1 MSSEQP
7 NSDDSST
14 NEENPRQESQPPS
27 EHGQAWVGSDS
38 TSHTFERNGFRNKSE
53 IALAVAVDDRG
64 DFNTKYRNV
73 IEEKS
78 QSYGFSPKRPVLK
91 THTIHDNASE
101 WDHDNILSDFVE
113 SLLEIDNILNIHVTI
128 TTITNQMIESYSE
141 GGGPREHLAGDD
153 LHNEIRNYYHLIS
166 IWDYLEEYRDAP
178 WGTDK
183 VLVDD
188 FEGKDNYPWRQTG
201 KISADLNVIPRG
213 DYTYPILSLADLT
226 MDYIKENVDEW
237 SEDEIAA
244 TLIDATPEDSA
255 FVNTKGIH
263 TPEELEEITPIARRR
278 IKRSKH
284 YPHPIVFIS
293 RGGIPKSDLM
303 NYDIY
308 HEMAEFVYEND
319 GCMKFFNPSED
330 EEVLTSEDYL
340 VCLGDSHPN
349 EHQYYNDYNNTEDD
363 IVLTAEE
370 VFDTMP

>member
-7 NSDDSST
+7 DNSNGIADDTSSR
-14 NEENPRQESQPPS
+14 EESHS
-27 EHGQAWVGSDS
+27 SSDHGQAWVGSDA
-38 TSHTFERNGFRNKSE
+38 TSHTFERDGFKNKSE
-53 IALAVAVDDRG
+53 IALAVAVDDREE
-64 DFNTKYRNV
+64 FNTKYRNV

-78 QSYGFSPKRPVLK
+78 QSYGFSPRRPVLK
-91 THTIHDNASE
+91 THTIRENASE
-101 WDHDNILSDFVE
+101 WDREGILSDFVE
-113 SLLEIDNILNIHVTI
+113 SLLDVDNILNIHVTI

-153 LHNEIRNYYHLIS
+153 LHNEISNYYHLIS

-183 VLVDD
+183 VLLDD
-188 FEGKDNYPWRQTG
+188 FEGKDNYPWRQIG

-226 MDYIKENVDEW
+226 MDYIKGSVSEW
-237 SEDEIAA
+237 DEDEIEA

-263 TPEELEEITPIARRR
+263 TPEELEEITPTNRRN

-293 RGGIPKSDLM
+293 RGGISKSDLM

-308 HEMAEFVYEND
+308 HEISEFVYNKE

-330 EEVLTSEDYL
+330 KSVLTSEDYL
-340 VCLGDSHPN
+340 VCLGESHPDDY
-349 EHQYYNDYNNTEDD
+349 EYYNKYNNAGND
-363 IVLTAEE
+363 IILTPKG
-370 VFDTMP
+370 VFNTMS

>member
-1 MSSEQP
+1 MMSPEQSD
-7 NSDDSST
+7 NDDSMHRENST
-14 NEENPRQESQPPS
+14 EESQPLS
-27 EHGQAWVGSDS
+27 DHGQAWVGSDA
-38 TSHTFERNGFRNKSE
+38 TSHTFESNGFKNKSE
-53 IALAVAVDDRG
+53 IALAVAVDDRS

-78 QSYGFSPKRPVLK
+78 QSYGFKPKRPVLK
-91 THTIHDNASE
+91 THTIRNNASE
-101 WDHDNILSDFVE
+101 WDYDNILSDFVE

-183 VLVDD
+183 VLLDD
-188 FEGKDNYPWRQTG
+188 FEGKDNHPWRQTG
-201 KISADLNVIPRG
+201 RISADLNVIPRG

-263 TPEELEEITPIARRR
+263 TPDELENVTPISRRN
-278 IKRSKH
+278 INRSKH
-284 YPHPIVFIS
+284 YPHPIVFIN
-293 RGGIPKSDLM
+293 RGGISKPDLM

-308 HEMAEFVYEND
+308 HEISEFVYQND

-330 EEVLTSEDYL
+330 EDVLTSDDYL
-340 VCLGDSHPN
+340 VCLGESSPN
-349 EHQYYNDYNNTEDD
+349 EYKIYDEYNNTGDK
-363 IVLTAEE
+363 IVLSPED
-370 VFDTMP
+370 VFDTMS